1 MVRQALNKVTTSMT
15 IYVRLSLDYRSLPL
29 LSLHVGKLLKGFET
43 HYFYAPNTITMAAKT
58 KKVQAKDIQGQ
69 ARVTEVAPSGAKA
82 PESELLGLIH
92 RQVVATEKL
101 SKLMTSF
108 ENKLDTIIDNQG
120 NKKSGEDLKERVK
133 LQMNS
138 TANQKLLDNMFRDT
152 HRPTDIGVEG
162 LAQRIVGD
170 GDPDAFNIAKSLIK
184 TWFRNQRA
192 YFASRIRTFA
202 PGMIKEPEAREEL
215 TDLDLKLVLALYQP
229 HFRPNEYEVE
239 QAREVLA
246 NWPKECWDERRVSPK
261 RKAASNPELQQ
272 SRKRGRFT
280 YKVNNTNQPLHADD
294 DLEKESRS
302 SSEDEEDQRL

>member
-1 MVRQALNKVTTSMT
+1 
-15 IYVRLSLDYRSLPL
+15 
-29 LSLHVGKLLKGFET
+29 
-43 HYFYAPNTITMAAKT
+43 
-58 KKVQAKDIQGQ
+58 
-69 ARVTEVAPSGAKA
+69 
-82 PESELLGLIH
+82 
-92 RQVVATEKL
+92 
-101 SKLMTSF
+101 
-108 ENKLDTIIDNQG
+108 
-120 NKKSGEDLKERVK
+120 
-133 LQMNS
+133 
-138 TANQKLLDNMFRDT
+138 MFRDT

-170 GDPDAFNIAKSLIK
+170 GDPDAFNIAKSLVIDKLLGVNSINLCLQIK

-261 RKAASNPELQQ
+261 RKAVSM
-272 SRKRGRFT
+272 
-280 YKVNNTNQPLHADD
+280 NNV
-294 DLEKESRS
+294 SVIY
-302 SSEDEEDQRL
+302 